1 MSPSWLRELLL
12 GARMALAGGRSGL
25 VRAALTAVGVGLGVA
40 MLLAAV
46 SIPHMMQA
54 RSDRNAARA
63 DQNYGA
69 QVEHTDR
76 STLVGATDMQY
87 RDAGI
92 RGRLVRAE
100 GSQPVVPPGLTALPR
115 PGEMVVSPALARL
128 LVTPEGALLRERLH
142 YPTVGLIAD
151 EGLQG
156 PGELAFYLGSDTLTA
171 DTSGVGRRNSFG
183 DENTSDGLDPVLL
196 LLVVIIFV
204 VLLLPVAMFVASAIR
219 FGGDSR
225 DRRLAGVRLVGADT
239 GMARRIAAGEA
250 MLSALL
256 GVVTGALMF
265 LAGRSLVG
273 SVELMGISVYP
284 ADVRPDPVLA
294 ALIVA
299 AVPAAAVVVTVLSL
313 RRVMIEPLGVV
324 RRGGDTRRRLWWRL
338 ILPVLGVLLL
348 LPLVGSVSKESEG
361 FSEWQ
366 VIGGVCF
373 ILLGVA
379 TLLPWLVQSVVRRIH
394 GGPVAWQ
401 LAVRRL
407 QLDGSMSARAVTGV
421 AVAVAGAIGLQMMFA
436 AVEANYQRFSG
447 QDPSRAQISAT
458 VGLPHGWPDAAAATA
473 RFAATPGV
481 TAISSRSILNM
492 ELAPKPDGEIPSAP
506 LTLAGCDDLRRL
518 AEIGDCA
525 DGDAFVVDN
534 PEFTPPAPGTAVTIR
549 ADDDPGTSWTVPAGA
564 RSVRP
569 LIDPLNGASAGVLV
583 TPGALPAAV
592 LAGPHLWLQAL
603 IAVDPASTDA
613 VDRVVTTRWELD
625 QFGSTW
631 ELNPTVVDNKFAQVR
646 RGLFAGAAVTLLL
659 IGASLL
665 VVVLEQLRDRRR
677 LLAVLVA
684 FGTRRRTM
692 SWAILWQT
700 AVPVVLGLVL
710 ACAAGVGLGAVLLR
724 IIGAPVAIDW
734 TGIGV
739 VSALAGAV
747 ILLVTALSMPVLW
760 RLMRAEGLR
769 TE

>member
-25 VRAALTAVGVGLGVA
+25 ARAALTAVGVGLGVA

-46 SIPHMMQA
+46 SIPNMMQA
-54 RSDRNAARA
+54 RSDRGASRA
-63 DQNYGA
+63 DQNYGT
-69 QVEHTDR
+69 QVERTDR
-76 STLVGATDMQY
+76 STLVGATDMAY
-87 RDAGI
+87 RTDDI
-92 RGRLVRAE
+92 RGRLVQAE
-100 GSQPVVPPGLTALPR
+100 GSNPALPPGLTALPA
-115 PGEMVVSPALARL
+115 PGTMAVSPALARL
-128 LVTPEGALLRERLH
+128 LLSPDGALLRERLH
-142 YPTVGLIAD
+142 YPTTAIIGD

-156 PGELAFYLGSDTLTA
+156 PGELAFYLGSDNLTA
-171 DTSGVGRRNSFG
+171 DTPGVGRRNAFG
-183 DENTSDGLDPVLL
+183 DENTSEGLDPVLL

-256 GVVTGALMF
+256 GLAAGAVMF
-265 LAGRSLVG
+265 FAGRSFVG
-273 SVELMGISVYP
+273 SVELMDITVFPS
-284 ADVRPDPVLA
+284 DVVPDPVFA
-294 ALIVA
+294 ALIVL
-299 AVPAAAVVVTVLSL
+299 AVPTAAVVVTVLSL

-324 RRGGDTRRRLWWRL
+324 RRGGDTGRRLWWRL
-338 ILPVLGVLLL
+338 IMPVLGVLLL
-348 LPLVGSVSKESEG
+348 LPMIGSVSRSSDG

-379 TLLPWLVQSVVRRIH
+379 TLLPWLVQSVVRRLH

-436 AVEANYQRFSG
+436 AVEANYQQRTG
-447 QDPSRAQISAT
+447 QDPSRAQLYVAT
-458 VGLPHGWPDAAAATA
+458 AMPHGWSDAAEVVAKLAATK
-473 RFAATPGV
+473 GV
-481 TAISSRSILNM
+481 TSVNPRAMLGL
-492 ELAPKPDGEIPSAP
+492 ELPALPNGEQPGAA
-506 LTLAGCDDLRRL
+506 LFL
-518 AEIGDCA
+518 GDCA
-525 DGDAFVVDN
+525 ALSRIAAIGACTDGDAYLVDN
-534 PEFTPPAPGTAVTIR
+534 PDAPTPAAGTAVTIR
-549 ADDDPGTSWTVPAGA
+549 DGEAQTPWTVPAGA
-564 RSVRP
+564 RIVPGLS
-569 LIDPLNGASAGVLV
+569 DPYYGQASGVLV
-583 TPGALPAAV
+583 TPAALPAAV
-592 LAGPHLWLQAL
+592 RDRPGLQLQAL
-603 IAVDPASTDA
+603 LTVDPAA
-613 VDRVVTTRWELD
+613 VDVADRVVNTRWELD
-625 QFGSTW
+625 QLGSTW
-631 ELNPTVVDNKFAQVR
+631 ELNPTMVDNKFAQVR
-646 RGLFAGAAVTLLL
+646 KGLFAGAAVTLLL

-710 ACAAGVGLGAVLLR
+710 ACAAGLALGAVLLR
-724 IIGAPVAIDW
+724 IIGEPVAIDW
-734 TGIGV
+734 AGIGI

-747 ILLVTALSMPVLW
+747 ILLVTALSLPVLW

>member
-1 MSPSWLRELLL
+1 MTPSWLRELLL
-12 GARMALAGGRSGL
+12 GARMALSGGRSGL
-25 VRAALTAVGVGLGVA
+25 ARAALTAVGVGLGVA
-40 MLLAAV
+40 MLLAAA

-54 RSDRNAARA
+54 RGDRGAARA
-63 DQNYGA
+63 DQNYGM
-69 QVEHTDR
+69 QVERTDR
-76 STLVGATDMQY
+76 STLVGLTDMQY
-87 RDAGI
+87 RDQSI
-92 RGRLVRAE
+92 RGRLVQAE
-100 GSQPVVPPGLTALPR
+100 GADPALPPGLTALPG
-115 PGEMVVSPALARL
+115 PGEMAVSPALARL
-128 LVTPEGALLRERLH
+128 LLSPEGALLRERLH
-142 YPTVGLIAD
+142 YPTTAVIAD
-151 EGLQG
+151 EGLLG
-156 PGELAFYLGSDTLTA
+156 PAELAFYLGA
-171 DTSGVGRRNSFG
+171 DDLADDVGGVGRRNSFG
-183 DENTSDGLDPVLL
+183 DENTSEGLDPVLL

-256 GVVTGALMF
+256 GVATGALMF
-265 LAGRSLVG
+265 YAGRSFVG
-273 SVELMGISVYP
+273 SIELMDISVFP
-284 ADVRPDPVLA
+284 SDVQPDPVFA
-294 ALIVA
+294 ALIA
-299 AVPAAAVVVTVLSL
+299 LAVPTAAVVVTVLSL

-338 ILPVLGVLLL
+338 IMPVLGVLLL
-348 LPLVGSVSKESEG
+348 LPLMGSVSKESEG

-366 VIGGVCF
+366 VIGGVCL

-379 TLLPWLVQSVVRRIH
+379 TLLPWLVQSVVRRLH

-401 LAVRRL
+401 LAIRRL

-447 QDPSRAQISAT
+447 QDPTRAQVYAA
-458 VGLPHGWPDAAAATA
+458 VGLPHGWSDAATVTA

-481 TAISSRSILNM
+481 TSVGSRSILTM
-492 ELAPKPDGEIPSAP
+492 ELPPKPDGDIPSAP
-506 LTLAGCDDLRRL
+506 LVLADCAELRRL

-534 PEFTPPAPGTAVTIR
+534 AEFQAPAPGTAVTIR
-549 ADDDPGTSWTVPAGA
+549 DESLAEPWTVPAGA
-564 RSVRP
+564 RRARP
-569 LIDPLNGASAGVLV
+569 LTDPVNGTTAGVLV
-583 TPGALPAAV
+583 TPAALPAAV
-592 LAGPHLWLQAL
+592 VGRPGLSLQTL
-603 IAVDPASTDA
+603 IAVDPAATDA
-613 VDRVVTTRWELD
+613 VDRVTNTRWEAD
-625 QFGSTW
+625 QLGATW
-631 ELNPTVVDNKFAQVR
+631 ELNPTVVDNKFAQIR
-646 RGLFAGAAVTLLL
+646 RGLYAGAAVTLLL

-710 ACAAGVGLGAVLLR
+710 ACAAGLALGAVLLR

-747 ILLVTALSMPVLW
+747 ILLVTALSLPVLW

>member
-25 VRAALTAVGVGLGVA
+25 VRAALTALGVGLGVA

-46 SIPHMMQA
+46 SIPHMMAA
-54 RSDRNAARA
+54 RSERGASRA
-63 DQNYGA
+63 DQNYGMEVA
-69 QVEHTDR
+69 LTDR
-76 STLVGATDMQY
+76 STLVGVTDMEY
-87 RDAGI
+87 RDEPI
-92 RGRLVRAE
+92 RGRLIQGE
-100 GSQPVVPPGLTALPR
+100 GRDPVVPPGLTALPR
-115 PGEMVVSPALARL
+115 PGEMAVSPALARL
-128 LVTPEGALLRERLH
+128 LLSPEGALLRERLD
-142 YPTVGLIAD
+142 YPTTAVIAP

-156 PGELAFYLGSDTLTA
+156 PAELAFYLGSDQLSF
-171 DTSGVGRRNSFG
+171 DTGGVGRRNAFG
-183 DENTSDGLDPVLL
+183 DEYTSEGLDPVLL

-256 GVVTGALMF
+256 GVAAGGLMF
-265 LAGRSLVG
+265 LAGRSFVG
-273 SVELMGISVYP
+273 SVELMGISVFP
-284 ADVRPDPVLA
+284 SDVQPDPVLG
-294 ALIVA
+294 ALIVL

-338 ILPVLGVLLL
+338 LLPALGVLLL
-348 LPLVGSVSKESEG
+348 LPLVGSVSREGEG

-436 AVEANYQRFSG
+436 AVEANYQRYSG
-447 QDPSRAQISAT
+447 QDTTRAQMYTA
-458 VGLPHGWPDAAAATA
+458 VRLPHGWSDAAGFTA
-473 RFAATPGV
+473 RLAATPGV
-481 TAISSRSILNM
+481 TSVTSRSIVSTSQPVT
-492 ELAPKPDGEIPSAP
+492 ASGEEPSAP
-506 LTLAGCDDLRRL
+506 LTIADCDVLRQF
-518 AEIGDCA
+518 AEIGACT
-525 DGDAFVVDN
+525 DGDAFLVESREV
-534 PEFTPPAPGTAVTIR
+534 PPPAPGTTVTLNEE
-549 ADDDPGTSWTVPAGA
+549 GESGSWTVPAGA
-564 RSVRP
+564 RTVQP
-569 LIDPLNGASAGVLV
+569 LRDPLNGENTIGVLA
-583 TPGALPAAV
+583 TPAA
-592 LAGPHLWLQAL
+592 LSPAIRDRSDLQLQTL
-603 IAVDPASTDA
+603 ITVDPAAADMLE
-613 VDRVVTTRWELD
+613 RVTNTRWQLD
-625 QFGSTW
+625 PLGTTW

-646 RGLFAGAAVTLLL
+646 RGLFIGAALTLLL

-724 IIGAPVAIDW
+724 IIDAPVAIDW
-734 TGIGV
+734 AGIGV
-739 VSALAGAV
+739 VSALAGGV
-747 ILLVTALSMPVLW
+747 ILLVTALSLPVLW

>member
-1 MSPSWLRELLL
+1 MSPAWLRELLL

-25 VRAALTAVGVGLGVA
+25 ARAALTAVGVGLGVA
-40 MLLAAV
+40 LLLAAV
-46 SIPHMMQA
+46 SIPNMMQA
-54 RSDRNAARA
+54 RTDRGAARA
-63 DQNYGA
+63 DMNFGMR
-69 QVEHTDR
+69 VELTDR
-76 STLVGATDMQY
+76 STLIGYTDMQY
-87 RDAGI
+87 GGQSI
-92 RGRLVRAE
+92 RGRLLQAE
-100 GSQPVVPPGLTALPR
+100 GSSPVVPPGLSALPR
-115 PGEMVVSPALARL
+115 PGEMAVSPALARL
-128 LVTPEGALLRERLH
+128 LLSPEGALLRERLH
-142 YPTVGLIAD
+142 YPTTTLIAD

-156 PGELAFYLGSDTLTA
+156 PGELAFYLGTDELTA
-171 DTSGVGRRNSFG
+171 DTAGVGRRNGFG
-183 DENTSDGLDPVLL
+183 EESTSEGLDPVLL

-256 GVVTGALMF
+256 GVATGAVMF
-265 LAGRSLVG
+265 LAGRTFVG
-273 SVELMGISVYP
+273 SVDLLDISVYP
-284 ADVRPDPVLA
+284 SDVQPDPVLA
-294 ALIVA
+294 ALIVV

-324 RRGGDTRRRLWWRL
+324 RRGADARRRLWWRL
-338 ILPVLGVLLL
+338 LMPVVGVLLL
-348 LPLVGSVSKESEG
+348 LPLVGSVSKEGER

-379 TLLPWLVQSVVRRIH
+379 TLLPWLVQSVVRRIQ

-401 LAVRRL
+401 LAMRRL
-407 QLDGSMSARAVTGV
+407 QLDGSTSARAVTGV

-436 AVEANYQRFSG
+436 VVEANYQRDSG
-447 QDPSRAQISAT
+447 QNPALAQIS
-458 VGLPHGWPDAAAATA
+458 VYSRLPHGWSDVAGFAA
-473 RFAATPGV
+473 RLAATPGV
-481 TAISSRSILNM
+481 TSVTPRSILSLN
-492 ELAPKPDGEIPSAP
+492 LPVLPDGEEPSSP
-506 LTLAGCDDLRRL
+506 LTVGDCAVLRQL
-518 AEIGDCA
+518 AELGECA
-525 DGDAFVVDN
+525 DGDTFLVDN
-534 PEFTPPAPGTAVTIR
+534 PDLKVPAPGTAVTFGE
-549 ADDDPGTSWTVPAGA
+549 DGTRTRWTVPAGA
-564 RSVRP
+564 RTVRP
-569 LIDPLNGASAGVLV
+569 LTDPLYGATVGVLT
-583 TPGALPAAV
+583 TPAALPAAIRDQPG
-592 LAGPHLWLQAL
+592 LQWQAL
-603 IAVDPASTDA
+603 LTVDPAAPDMA
-613 VDRVVTTRWELD
+613 DRVTNTRWEFDPL
-625 QFGSTW
+625 GSNW
-631 ELNPTVVDNKFAQVR
+631 ELNPKIVDNKFAQIR

-700 AVPVVLGLVL
+700 AVPVLLGLVL
-710 ACAAGVGLGAVLLR
+710 ACAAGLGLGAVLLR
-724 IIGAPVAIDW
+724 IIDQPVAIDW
-734 TGIGV
+734 TGIAV
-739 VSALAGAV
+739 VSGIAGAV
-747 ILLVTALSMPVLW
+747 ILLVTALSLPVLW

>member
-25 VRAALTAVGVGLGVA
+25 ARATLTAVGVGLGVA

-54 RSDRNAARA
+54 RSDRGAARA
-63 DQNYGA
+63 DQNYGT
-69 QVEHTDR
+69 QVARTDR
-76 STLVGATDMQY
+76 STLVGVADMQY
-87 RDAGI
+87 RDTSF
-92 RGRLVRAE
+92 RGRLVQAE
-100 GSQPVVPPGLTALPR
+100 GSQPVLPPGLSALPR
-115 PGEMVVSPALARL
+115 PGEMAVSPALARL
-128 LVTPEGALLRERLH
+128 LVSPEGALLRERLH
-142 YPTVGLIAD
+142 YPTTALIAD

-156 PGELAFYLGSDTLTA
+156 PGELAFYLGTDTLTA
-171 DTSGVGRRNSFG
+171 DTSGVSRRNAFG
-183 DENTSDGLDPVLL
+183 DENTSEGLDPVLL

-256 GVVTGALMF
+256 GIAAGAVMF
-265 LAGRSLVG
+265 LAGRSFVG

-284 ADVRPDPVLA
+284 SDVQPDPVLA
-294 ALIVA
+294 ALIVL
-299 AVPAAAVVVTVLSL
+299 AVPAAAVVVTMLSL
-313 RRVMIEPLGVV
+313 RRVLIEPLGVV
-324 RRGGDTRRRLWWRL
+324 RRGADTPRRLWWRL
-338 ILPVLGVLLL
+338 LMPALGVLLL

-366 VIGGVCF
+366 VIGGVCL

-447 QDPSRAQISAT
+447 QDSTRAQISIAARM
-458 VGLPHGWPDAAAATA
+458 PHGWSDAAGFAA
-473 RFAATPGV
+473 RLAATPGV
-481 TAISSRSILNM
+481 TSVTPRSVLSLN
-492 ELAPKPDGEIPSAP
+492 LPASPSGEQASAP
-506 LTLAGCDDLRRL
+506 LTIGECAVLRRL
-518 AEIGDCA
+518 AELGDCA
-525 DGDAFVVDN
+525 DGDVFLVDN
-534 PEFTPPAPGTAVTIR
+534 PDVPVPAPGATVTLNEEGEG
-549 ADDDPGTSWTVPAGA
+549 ATWTIPSGA
-564 RSVRP
+564 RTVRP
-569 LIDPLNGASAGVLV
+569 LSDPLNGDTVGLLA
-583 TPGALPAAV
+583 TPAALPVAIRDRPD
-592 LAGPHLWLQAL
+592 LQLQAL
-603 IAVDPASTDA
+603 VTVDAAATDT
-613 VDRVVTTRWELD
+613 VDRVTNTRWELD
-625 QFGSTW
+625 PLGTTW
-631 ELNPTVVDNKFAQVR
+631 ELNPTVVDNKFAQIR
-646 RGLFAGAAVTLLL
+646 RGLFAGAAATLLL

-734 TGIGV
+734 AGIGV
-739 VSALAGAV
+739 VSALAGGV
-747 ILLVTALSMPVLW
+747 ILLVTGLSLPVLW

>member
-25 VRAALTAVGVGLGVA
+25 ARAALTAVGVGLGVA
-40 MLLAAV
+40 MLLTAV

-54 RSDRNAARA
+54 RGDRGASRA
-63 DQNYGA
+63 DQNYGM
-69 QVEHTDR
+69 QVERTDR
-76 STLVGATDMQY
+76 STLVGTAETEY
-87 RDAGI
+87 RDTPV
-92 RGRLVRAE
+92 RGRLVQPE
-100 GSQPVVPPGLTALPR
+100 GSRPVVPPGLTALPR
-115 PGEMVVSPALARL
+115 PGEMIVSPALARL

-142 YPTVGLIAD
+142 YPVTGFIAD

-156 PGELAFYLGSDTLTA
+156 PGELAFYLGTDKLTA
-171 DTSGVGRRNSFG
+171 DTPGVGRRNGFG
-183 DENTSDGLDPVLL
+183 DVNTSEGLDPVLL

-256 GVVTGALMF
+256 GLAAGAVMF
-265 LAGRSLVG
+265 LAGRSFVG
-273 SVELMGISVYP
+273 SVELLGISVFP
-284 ADVRPDPVLA
+284 SDVQPDPVLG
-294 ALIVA
+294 ALIVF

-338 ILPVLGVLLL
+338 LMPVLGVLLL
-348 LPLVGSVSKESEG
+348 LPLVGSVSKEGEG

-447 QDPSRAQISAT
+447 QDATRAQISAA
-458 VGLPHGWPDAAAATA
+458 VRMPNGWSDAAGFTA
-473 RFAATPGV
+473 RLAATPGV
-481 TAISSRSILNM
+481 TSVLPRSIVSLN
-492 ELAPKPDGEIPSAP
+492 LPVLPSGEQPSTP
-506 LTLAGCDDLRRL
+506 LTIGDCAALRKL

-525 DGDAFVVDN
+525 DGATYLVQN
-534 PEFTPPAPGTAVTIR
+534 PDVPVPAPGSTVTLNE
-549 ADDDPGTSWTVPAGA
+549 DGEQGSWTVPAGA
-564 RSVRP
+564 RPVRGLNDPMNGDTVGVLATPAALSAALRDRP
-569 LIDPLNGASAGVLV
+569 LL
-583 TPGALPAAV
+583 
-592 LAGPHLWLQAL
+592 LQAL
-603 IAVDPASTDA
+603 ITVDPAAADMA
-613 VDRVVTTRWELD
+613 DRVTNTRWELD
-625 QFGSTW
+625 PLGTTW
-631 ELNPTVVDNKFAQVR
+631 ELRSTIVDNKFAQVR
-646 RGLFAGAAVTLLL
+646 RGLFVGAAATLLL

-724 IIGAPVAIDW
+724 IIDAPVAIDW
-734 TGIGV
+734 AGIGV

-747 ILLVTALSMPVLW
+747 ILLVTALSLPVLW

>member
-25 VRAALTAVGVGLGVA
+25 ARAALTALGVGLGVA

-54 RSDRNAARA
+54 RSDRGAARA
-63 DQNYGA
+63 DQNYGM
-69 QVEHTDR
+69 QVERTER
-76 STLVGATDMQY
+76 STLVGTAETEY
-87 RDAGI
+87 RDTPI
-92 RGRLVRAE
+92 RGRLLQPE
-100 GSQPVVPPGLTALPR
+100 GSRPVVPPGLTALPR

-128 LVTPEGALLRERLH
+128 LVTPEGALLRERLP
-142 YPTVGLIAD
+142 YPTTGLIGD

-156 PGELAFYLGSDTLTA
+156 PGELAFYLGTDRLTA
-171 DTSGVGRRNSFG
+171 ETPGVGRRNAFG
-183 DENTSDGLDPVLL
+183 DVNTSEGLDPVLL

-256 GVVTGALMF
+256 GLAAGAVMF
-265 LAGRSLVG
+265 LAGRSFTD
-273 SVELMGISVYP
+273 SVELMGISVFP
-284 ADVRPDPVLA
+284 SDVQPDPVLG
-294 ALIVA
+294 ALIVL

-338 ILPVLGVLLL
+338 LMPALGVLLL

-447 QDPSRAQISAT
+447 QDATRAQLST
-458 VGLPHGWPDAAAATA
+458 STRMPHGWSDAAGFAA
-473 RFAATPGV
+473 RLAATPGV
-481 TAISSRSILNM
+481 TSVLPRSVVSLN
-492 ELAPKPDGEIPSAP
+492 LPALPNGEQPSAP
-506 LTLAGCDDLRRL
+506 LTIGECDVLRRL
-518 AEIGDCA
+518 ADVGDCA
-525 DGDAFVVDN
+525 DGDAFLVENLDV
-534 PEFTPPAPGTAVTIR
+534 PAPAPGSTVTLNEE
-549 ADDDPGTSWTVPAGA
+549 GEEGSWTVPAGA
-564 RSVRP
+564 RTVRG
-569 LIDPLNGASAGVLV
+569 LNDPMNGDTVGVLA
-583 TPGALPAAV
+583 TPAA
-592 LAGPHLWLQAL
+592 LSAALRDRPMLLQAL
-603 IAVDPASTDA
+603 ITVDPAAADMA
-613 VDRVVTTRWELD
+613 DRVTNTRWQLD
-625 QFGSTW
+625 PLGTTW
-631 ELNPTVVDNKFAQVR
+631 ELNPTIVDNKFAQIR
-646 RGLFAGAAVTLLL
+646 RGLFAGAAATLLL

-665 VVVLEQLRDRRR
+665 VVVLEQLRDRRK

-734 TGIGV
+734 AGIGV

-747 ILLVTALSMPVLW
+747 ILLVTALSLPVLW